1 MANPT
6 QELPTKQ
13 PLYIIDAYQLIYRTY
28 FAYQNRPLRNNNGKN
43 ISVLNGVAQYITG
56 ILNHGAPS
64 SCGSLM
70 PCGLLVAAFD
80 SKTPTFRHQLYN
92 EYKAKR
98 QRTPEEL
105 HEQVPLVEEF
115 FSILGI
121 PALCCEGF
129 EADDI
134 IASLVRIAQTEG
146 RQCYIMS
153 NDKDLLQ
160 LVGNGTFAIHSL
172 KSSAGE
178 VIGPDEVIRDK
189 GVPPEKILDYLSITG
204 DVSDNIPGVAGI
216 GEKGAQKLLS
226 RYKSLDDIYEN
237 IAGIDGPLG
246 KKLAAG
252 KEAAYFA
259 QSLVKLRFDVPLNI
273 TNLEELTREMNRDA
287 AAGMLQ
293 REGIREVAL
302 ALQHVPHASA
312 KSPDTKEPQHA
323 QAASGLTDSTDA
335 ALIGAGSYRLI
346 LSIDEL
352 KAFLDTA
359 SAQGL
364 LALDFETDS
373 LDAYT
378 ARPIGVSL
386 AVTVKEAV
394 YVPLAPHGNAE
405 VRPQTQYPPETFLDP
420 AIARGLLAPLLA
432 DANMTV
438 VAHNAKYDYKVSRG
452 WGIPPWNCKIYDTMV
467 AAWLADPDR
476 TNYSL
481 DSLTRQFFNAE
492 PIPYDSIVPK
502 GWVFDAV
509 SLETAC
515 AYSGEDADYSLRTWR
530 HLEAKLTASET
541 LDLFKTLEMPLLP
554 ILAEMEIEG
563 IRLEPQVLRDYGK
576 ELAVK
581 LDAIQAQTW
590 TTVGHEFN
598 LGSPKQLQQ
607 VLYVERKLV
616 PSKAVKKTKTGYST
630 DAAALEELS
639 RLDPVPALI
648 LRHRSLAK
656 LKSTYIDTLVDS
668 ADSNDRV
675 HTNFV
680 QTGTATGR
688 LSSRDPN
695 LQNIPIRDEE
705 GRKIREAFIAKSGC
719 VLISADYSQI
729 ELVLLAHFSGDEN
742 LCAAFRDG
750 KDVHTRT
757 AALIFG
763 IPETE
768 VRGEQRR
775 IAKVINFGVIYG
787 MSAFRLSNELNIH
800 RAEAQAFIDAY
811 YKTYSGISRF
821 MEATVRKAEETGYV
835 STLLGR
841 RRYIAGI
848 NSRNNTEKSAAE
860 RVAINTPIQGSAADI
875 VKLAMLNVNGTL
887 SERASPAKM
896 LLQVHDEL
904 ILECSE
910 AAAPETAA
918 LIKAAMEQSVSLL
931 VPLRVSVETGKC
943 WGDFH

>member
-1 MANPT
+1 MSDLT
-6 QELPTKQ
+6 QELPAKQ

-64 SCGSLM
+64 SAGGLL
-70 PCGLLVAAFD
+70 PCSLLVATFD
-80 SKTPTFRHQLYN
+80 SKTPTFRHQLYS

-98 QRTPEEL
+98 QKAPEEL

-115 FSILGI
+115 LSILGI
-121 PALCCEGF
+121 PALYCEGF

-172 KSSAGE
+172 KSGAGE

-204 DVSDNIPGVAGI
+204 DVSDNIPGIAGI

-226 RYKSLDDIYEN
+226 RYESLDDIYEN
-237 IAGIDGPLG
+237 IAGIDGPVG
-246 KKLAAG
+246 KKLVAG

-259 QSLVKLRFDVPLNI
+259 QNLVTLRFDVPLNI
-273 TNLEELTREMNRDA
+273 TNLEELTRELNRDA
-287 AAGMLQ
+287 AAAMLQ
-293 REGIREVAL
+293 REGIKEVAL
-302 ALQHVPHASA
+302 ALQNVPHGAATPDA
-312 KSPDTKEPQHA
+312 KQHA
-323 QAASGLTDSTDA
+323 QAASTDSTDP

-352 KAFLDTA
+352 KAFLDAA
-359 SAQGL
+359 SVQGL
-364 LALDFETDS
+364 FALDFETDS

-386 AVTVKEAV
+386 AITVKEAV

-420 AIARGLLAPLLA
+420 AIVRDLLASLLA

-452 WGIPPWNCKIYDTMV
+452 WGIPPWNCTIYDTMV

-476 TNYSL
+476 NNYSL

-492 PIPYDSIVPK
+492 PISYDSIVPK
-502 GWVFDAV
+502 GWVFDSV

-530 HLEAKLTASET
+530 HLEAKLAANET

-554 ILAEMEIEG
+554 LLAEMEIEG

-590 TTVGHEFN
+590 ATVGHEFN
-598 LGSPKQLQQ
+598 LGSPKQLQE

-648 LRHRSLAK
+648 LQHRSLAK
-656 LKSTYIDTLVDS
+656 LKSTYIDTLADS
-668 ADSNDRV
+668 ADSNGRV
-675 HTNFV
+675 HTNFI
-680 QTGTATGR
+680 QTGAATGR

-719 VLISADYSQI
+719 VLISADYGQI

-742 LCAAFRDG
+742 LCVAFRDG
-750 KDVHTRT
+750 KDVHART

-811 YKTYSGISRF
+811 YKTYSGITRF
-821 MEATVRKAEETGYV
+821 MEATVCKAEETGYV

-848 NSRNNTEKSAAE
+848 NSRNNTEKSAAQ

-875 VKLAMLNVNGTL
+875 VKLAMLNVNRTL
-887 SERASPAKM
+887 SERTSPAKM

-904 ILECSE
+904 IFECPE

-931 VPLRVSVETGKC
+931 VPLRVSVESGKC